1 MHRVGRFKSGAASTK
16 PQASDNNANDAGP
29 STASASTTAKKAATS
44 IKGRGKK
51 RQAAEMASPSPEDDS
66 GDIEANDRF
75 ATPAGDGLVSP
86 GVEGG
91 DEGAGGPSV
100 KAAKKPR
107 AKKAATGEGKPK
119 SPRAKK
125 VKTASVVRDEETGEI
140 VKIEGEDEVKAE
152 EGEIKEEDQGI

>member
-16 PQASDNNANDAGP
+16 PQASDTNANDAGP
-29 STASASTTAKKAATS
+29 STAQASSTAKKAATTA
-44 IKGRGKK
+44 KGRGKK
-51 RQAAEMASPSPEDDS
+51 RQAAEMASPSPDYDS
-66 GDIEANDRF
+66 GDIEVNDRF

-86 GVEGG
+86 GAEGG

-100 KAAKKPR
+100 KATKKPR
-107 AKKAATGEGKPK
+107 AKKAAGEGKPR

-140 VKIEGEDEVKAE
+140 VKVEGEDEVKVE
-152 EGEIKEEDQGI
+152 EGEIKEEEQGI